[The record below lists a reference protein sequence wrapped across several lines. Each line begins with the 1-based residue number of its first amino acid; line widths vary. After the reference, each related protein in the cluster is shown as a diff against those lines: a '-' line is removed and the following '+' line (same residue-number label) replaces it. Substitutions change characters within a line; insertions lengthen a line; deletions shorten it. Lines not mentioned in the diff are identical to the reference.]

1 MSSITN
7 LQINKRAVHSTAG
20 VTDKQRV
27 MKESENS
34 AVEKVTPGVGKTEK
48 RDS

>member
-7 LQINKRAVHSTAG
+7 LQINKRAVHNTAG
-20 VTDKQRV
+20 VTDKQKV
-27 MKESENS
+27 VKESENL
-34 AVEKVTPGVGKTEK
+34 AVEKVTPGVGRTEK